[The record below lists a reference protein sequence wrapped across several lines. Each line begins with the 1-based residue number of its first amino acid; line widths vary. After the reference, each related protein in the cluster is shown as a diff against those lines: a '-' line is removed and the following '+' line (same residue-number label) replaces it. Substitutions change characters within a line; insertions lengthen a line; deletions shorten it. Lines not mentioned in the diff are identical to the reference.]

1 MSKPISTKYVA
12 QGDASFNCH
21 VRKPGAVKFGAVTR
35 NTFVFRCYG
44 PDGKLK
50 WEDGFENLTTTE
62 GRNEAL
68 TQFLKGSSYTAAF
81 FVGLVDNASFT
92 ALAITDTAAQINGTN
107 QWIECTDYSQST
119 RPALTLG
126 TASAGSIDNVASLAT
141 FSINATKT
149 INGGF
154 VVTNSTKAGTSGKIY
169 GEGSFSSP
177 RSFVSGDTLT
187 VQVTLTLASA

>member
-1 MSKPISTKYVA
+1 ME
-12 QGDASFNCH
+12 
-21 VRKPGAVKFGAVTR
+21 FGAVTR
-35 NTFVFRCYG
+35 NIWVFRCYG

-62 GRNEAL
+62 GRNDAL
-68 TQFLKGSSYTAAF
+68 TQYLKGSSYTATH
-81 FVGLVDNASFT
+81 FVGLINNSGFT
-92 ALAITDTAAQINGTN
+92 AIAVGDTAGQINGTN
-107 QWIECTDYSQST
+107 QWTELTDYSQST

-126 TASAGSIDNVASLAT
+126 TASAGSISNVASLAT
-141 FSINATKT
+141 FSINNTVT
-149 INGGF
+149 VNGGF
-154 VVTNSTKAGTSGKIY
+154 TVTNSTKAGTSGKIY

>member
-1 MSKPISTKYVA
+1 M
-12 QGDASFNCH
+12 
-21 VRKPGAVKFGAVTR
+21 GAVTR
-35 NTFVFRCYG
+35 NTYVFRCYDK
-44 PDGKLK
+44 DGKLK
-50 WEDGFENLTTTE
+50 WEESFSNLTTTE
-62 GRNEAL
+62 GRNDAL
-68 TQFLKGSSYTAAF
+68 TQYLKGSSYTATH
-81 FVGLVDNASFT
+81 FVGLIDNASFT
-92 ALAITDTAAQINGTN
+92 AIAVGDTAAQINGTN
-107 QWIECTDYSQST
+107 QWIECTAYSQST

-126 TASAGSIDNVASLAT
+126 TAAAGSIDNVASLAT

-154 VVTNSTKAGTSGKIY
+154 TVTNSTKAGTSGKIY

>member
-1 MSKPISTKYVA
+1 MSNSSF
-12 QGDASFNCH
+12 DAKGAAEFNCH
-21 VRKPGAVKFGAVTR
+21 VRKPGGLKMGAVQK
-35 NTFVFRCYG
+35 NTYVFRCYG

-50 WEDGFENLTTTE
+50 WEDGFDNLTTTE
-62 GRNEAL
+62 GRNDEL
-68 TQFLKGSSYTAAF
+68 TQYLKGSSYTAAF

-107 QWIECTDYSQST
+107 QWIECTAYSQAT

>member
-1 MSKPISTKYVA
+1 MQIKARSTERFEA
-12 QGDASFNCH
+12 R
-21 VRKPGAVKFGAVTR
+21 RKSDRGMRVGAVTR
-35 NTFVFRCYG
+35 NTFVFRCY
-44 PDGKLK
+44 DRNGKLK
-50 WEDGFENLTTTE
+50 WVDGFENLTTTE
-62 GRNEAL
+62 GRNDAL
-68 TQFLKGSSYTAAF
+68 TQYLKGSSYTAAF

-92 ALAITDTAAQINGTN
+92 ALAVGDTAAQINGTN
-107 QWIECTDYSQST
+107 QWIECTAYSQAT

-169 GEGSFSSP
+169 GEGSFGSP